1 MEKDSIKEL
10 MRKVGQKID
19 LFEDRVSFIS
29 GQEASSCQFPC
40 IVMIMDKSVSNAHEV
55 ELIMSRATLYL
66 YVIINRNLDMDQER
80 PNNLNTLNTLNLEH
94 LEHLE
99 HQRIKLIFDFFAK
112 EDETG
117 RQKLKVKQWL
127 RQT

>member
-1 MEKDSIKEL
+1 MEKDYIKEL
-10 MRKVGQKID
+10 MRKVGQEID
-19 LFEDRVSFIS
+19 MSEDRVSFIS
-29 GQEASSCQFPC
+29 GQEASGCQFPC
-40 IVMIMDKSVSNAHEV
+40 IVMIMDKSVLNAHEV

-66 YVIINRNLDMDQER
+66 YVIVNRNLDMDQER
-80 PNNLNTLNTLNLEH
+80 PNNLNTSRKK
-94 LEHLE
+94 
-99 HQRIKLIFDFFAK
+99 RIKLIFDFFAK